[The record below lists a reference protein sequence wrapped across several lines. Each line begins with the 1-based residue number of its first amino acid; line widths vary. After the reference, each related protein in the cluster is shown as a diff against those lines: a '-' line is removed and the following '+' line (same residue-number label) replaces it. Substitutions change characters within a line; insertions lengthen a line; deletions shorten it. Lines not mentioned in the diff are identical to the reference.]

1 MLTKYFWFDPA
12 GWPIRAAA
20 QSALRT
26 LGADQRTALPVGWL
40 GLLGS
45 ALGGA
50 LLSLLS
56 SLASTRVG
64 FPDSPSLVD

>member
-1 MLTKYFWFDPA
+1 MLTKYFWFDA
-12 GWPIRAAA
+12 AERAIKTAA
-20 QSALRT
+20 QSALLI
-26 LGADQRTALPVGWL
+26 LGAEQLNALTVDWV
-40 GLLGS
+40 GLLGY